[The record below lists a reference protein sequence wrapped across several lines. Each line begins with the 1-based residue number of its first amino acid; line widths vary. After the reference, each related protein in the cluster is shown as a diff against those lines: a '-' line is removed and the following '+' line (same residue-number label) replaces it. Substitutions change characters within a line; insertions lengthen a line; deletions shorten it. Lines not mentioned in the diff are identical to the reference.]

1 MRAAYGKLLRQY
13 LANNT
18 NPLYLI
24 DFAGTKVFLSATV
37 DVNIL
42 IFAKESNQGKTMA
55 CIAKDDCLNNLSV
68 FVMHHK
74 SVSSFS
80 SSDSWI
86 ILSAMEER
94 IRLKIETTGT
104 LLRDWGI
111 NINYGVKTGLN
122 EAFILSGD
130 KKEEIIAADPKS
142 AEIIRP
148 ILRGKDIKRYEV
160 NFADLWLIV
169 THNGIRS
176 KSIPPID
183 IKNYPAVKTHL
194 DNYYTDLARRYD
206 KGDTPYNLRNC
217 AYMDDFS
224 KQKIA
229 WGNLCLSSQFALI
242 EEEFFISAPSPMIVP
257 GSKYLLAVLNSHLG
271 DWYIRQLGVTRSGGY
286 FEYKPMFVEQLPI
299 PILSKEEE
307 VPYNNAVDQLMDA
320 KRNNLDCGT
329 ISSKIDQMVYSLYGL
344 NQLEVNYLESNK

>member
-1 MRAAYGKLLRQY
+1 
-13 LANNT
+13 
-18 NPLYLI
+18 
-24 DFAGTKVFLSATV
+24 
-37 DVNIL
+37 
-42 IFAKESNQGKTMA
+42 
-55 CIAKDDCLNNLSV
+55 
-68 FVMHHK
+68 
-74 SVSSFS
+74 
-80 SSDSWI
+80 
-86 ILSAMEER
+86 MEER
-94 IRLKIETTGT
+94 IKRKIDIAGVPLHRWDIKIFRGILTGF
-104 LLRDWGI
+104 
-111 NINYGVKTGLN
+111 NP
-122 EAFILSGD
+122 AFIISGN
-130 KKEEIIAADPKS
+130 KRTEIIAADPKS

>member
-1 MRAAYGKLLRQY
+1 
-13 LANNT
+13 
-18 NPLYLI
+18 
-24 DFAGTKVFLSATV
+24 
-37 DVNIL
+37 
-42 IFAKESNQGKTMA
+42 
-55 CIAKDDCLNNLSV
+55 
-68 FVMHHK
+68 MHHK

-224 KQKIA
+224 KQRIVYREISDSMDACLVEPNYFVNNKCYMISGNHLIFLLSFFNSKLFHKIIFQQT
-229 WGNLCLSSQFALI
+229 NLTGGKGEAFVSSI
-242 EEEFFISAPSPMIVP
+242 RVPIPSNETER
-257 GSKYLLAVLNSHLG
+257 LLVNLYYSRNGASENELRK
-271 DWYIRQLGVTRSGGY
+271 I
-286 FEYKPMFVEQLPI
+286 EYK
-299 PILSKEEE
+299 
-307 VPYNNAVDQLMDA
+307 VDCIIC
-320 KRNNLDCGT
+320 N
-329 ISSKIDQMVYSLYGL
+329 LYGL
-344 NQLEVNYLESNK
+344 SDEETAYILSQ

>member
-1 MRAAYGKLLRQY
+1 
-13 LANNT
+13 
-18 NPLYLI
+18 
-24 DFAGTKVFLSATV
+24 
-37 DVNIL
+37 
-42 IFAKESNQGKTMA
+42 
-55 CIAKDDCLNNLSV
+55 
-68 FVMHHK
+68 MHHK

-307 VPYNNAVDQLMDA
+307 VPYNNT
-320 KRNNLDCGT
+320 KRNR
-329 ISSKIDQMVYSLYGL
+329 
-344 NQLEVNYLESNK
+344 

>member
-1 MRAAYGKLLRQY
+1 
-13 LANNT
+13 
-18 NPLYLI
+18 
-24 DFAGTKVFLSATV
+24 
-37 DVNIL
+37 
-42 IFAKESNQGKTMA
+42 
-55 CIAKDDCLNNLSV
+55 
-68 FVMHHK
+68 MHHK

-183 IKNYPAVKTHL
+183 IKI
-194 DNYYTDLARRYD
+194 
-206 KGDTPYNLRNC
+206 TPQ
-217 AYMDDFS
+217 S
-224 KQKIA
+224 K
-229 WGNLCLSSQFALI
+229 
-242 EEEFFISAPSPMIVP
+242 
-257 GSKYLLAVLNSHLG
+257 
-271 DWYIRQLGVTRSGGY
+271 
-286 FEYKPMFVEQLPI
+286 PI
-299 PILSKEEE
+299 
-307 VPYNNAVDQLMDA
+307 
-320 KRNNLDCGT
+320 
-329 ISSKIDQMVYSLYGL
+329 
-344 NQLEVNYLESNK
+344 